1 MGLSTGGDTG
11 LMDNE
16 VYIEQKVP
24 TGVLTSIRFKV
35 LSEEDAEKASVK
47 EITIPNEVTDPA
59 LGFPN
64 PASQCHTCGAKD
76 YRTCEGHIGLIKF
89 PFTILHPYFL
99 PEVAQILNKIC
110 PGCKNLKK
118 TKKNGTVPVIQASK
132 ICKYCDKSYK
142 DDYPSMKFKVSAK
155 DVFGKSAISVEI
167 VNPKKLISG
176 KSLPHD
182 YWDFVK
188 EDSQQEEAFS
198 SFSRKVLTHAQVY
211 QILKDVDPS
220 FLKGSLMKK
229 NKIFMQ
235 NFPLTPNC
243 HRVAEF
249 GQNLTFDERTR
260 AYRKMVGFRGT
271 ANELSTCVTDCIKLS
286 KIRAEKP
293 TIRDPDSTEDNPSK
307 MHGLKYMKEVSLGKR
322 TDFCFRLVCVGDPY
336 IKLDEIG
343 VPHDLAE
350 TMLVSEQLNSLN
362 WERINASCGLRILQK
377 GETFI
382 RRRGGLVPVRYGDQL
397 RIGDTVYRPLHD
409 GDIVLVN
416 RPPSIHPHS
425 LIALRVKV
433 LPISCV
439 LSYNPLVCDP
449 FRGDFDGDSLHGYI
463 PQSLESRV
471 ELRELV
477 SLENQLVDKQSGK
490 NLISLSH
497 DSLTGAHL
505 MLEDGVFFN
514 RPQLQQLQ
522 MFCRRQ
528 KLELPAVM
536 GSSCLWTGRQ
546 LFSLVLDKD
555 FDANVAETQI
565 KNGEFVSLLN
575 PSSCLQAGDDNIYSY
590 LIRNFQGDEVLEFL
604 HSAQELMIE
613 WLSSRGFS
621 VSLLDLYLSSD
632 SKHNMMD
639 EVRYGLYE
647 AERQAHGQLLMVDGH
662 QDFLTGDLTGN
673 MTEKEGYSGLD
684 SHKLCYEQQTS
695 AALSRASAAAF
706 KQVFRDV
713 QNLIYS
719 YATRE
724 NSFLSMLKAGSKGNM
739 MKFVQHSMCVGY
751 QHSLVPLS
759 FHFPREFSCVSWNDH
774 KKADSSFSSGV
785 DRYVPYGV
793 IKSSFLSGL
802 NPMELFVHSVTNR
815 DASFGGHAD
824 ISGTLFRKL
833 MFFMRDLYI
842 AYDGT
847 VRNCYGNQ
855 LVQFSYNSENAPG
868 QSKSLLDKAECGAPV
883 GSLAACAI
891 SEAAYGALDQPV
903 SALENSPLLNLK
915 KVLECGVK
923 KLSGNKTASLFL
935 SQKLKRWNN
944 GFEYGAIDV
953 KNHLEKLLL
962 KDVVSLIKNGEF
974 VSLLNPSSCLQA
986 GDDNIYSYLIRN
998 FKGDE
1003 VLEFLHSAQELMIEW
1018 LSSRGFSVS
1027 LLDLYLS
1034 SDSKHNMND
1043 EVLYG
1048 LYEAERQAH
1057 GQLLMVDGHQDFL
1070 TGDLTG
1076 NMTEKEGYSGLD
1088 SDKMCY
1094 EQQTSAALSRASAA
1108 AFKQVFRDVQNLIYS
1123 YATRENS
1130 FLSMLK
1136 AGSKGNMMK
1145 FVQHSMCVGY
1155 QHSLVPLSF
1164 HFPREFSCVSWN
1176 DHKKADLSFSSGV
1189 DRYVPYGVIKSSFLS
1204 GLNPMELFVHSV
1216 TNRDASFGGHA
1227 DISGTLF
1234 RKLMFFMRDLYI
1246 AYDGTVRNCYGNQL
1260 VQFSYNSENAPGQ
1273 SKSLLDKAECGA
1285 PVGSLAACA
1294 ISEAAYGAL
1303 DQPVSALENS
1313 PLLNLKKVLECGV
1326 KKLSGNKTASLF
1338 LSQKLKRWN
1347 NGFEYGAID
1356 VKNHLEKLLLKDVV
1370 SLVSIFY
1377 SPQTGKRARISPWVC
1392 YFGISKEVASSK
1404 QLTVEW
1410 IIKALKY
1417 KCADSASFKKL
1428 KLSLPK
1434 LEISSKQYPED
1445 EDDAISENDKNIFI
1459 TVQIVDAANYS
1470 LNILQDVVV
1479 PFFLDI
1485 VIKGFINVKKVDIV
1499 WKDYQKTSKHW
1510 EDNSGELYLRVF
1522 MSDNCDRRKFWRVL
1536 TDDCIQIME
1545 MIDWER
1551 SHPDD
1556 IQDVILA
1563 QGIDA
1568 ARNHFLRTLKSA
1580 IEDTGKNIVPE
1591 HLALAADC
1599 LSATGEFIPINAKGL
1614 SMQRSKA
1621 NISAPFT
1628 QACFSNPSDCFVKAA
1643 KSEALDNL
1651 EGTIDALSWGKV
1663 PGLGTGGR
1671 FEILFSGEKHQID
1684 KPVDVFSLLSKSIDT
1699 NEENK
1704 IETPVELKESNI
1716 SIKKPAPLYPYPD
1729 FTADGSTDLMK
1740 MVLKKHISAEDIKR
1754 LAKDLKHILHR
1765 YDVND
1770 KLSHDDKLVAWKAL
1784 FFHPRRDEKI
1794 GIGLYEIKIGH
1805 NLYHG
1810 NTRCFMVE
1818 RLDGTTEDFSY
1829 HKCIHHALKL
1839 IAPFEAKV
1847 YESRWLNGKE

>member
-1 MGLSTGGDTG
+1 MIAQETQHLVKEQPSISIPALTAEIVNTLGYTPSYKKVWVGKDKAIERVFGSWDESYMALPKFLAALQSFNPGTIVEWSISRPDDMGQVEFRFCGLVLQERLFGNKLPVMLFGSALKGCLAISFMSDVWLCNSLQWWSISGDIG
-11 LMDNE
+11 LMDND
-16 VYIEQKVP
+16 VYIEQQVP
-24 TGVLTSIRFKV
+24 SGVLTSIRFKV

-47 EITIPNEVTDPA
+47 EITVPNEVTDPA

-99 PEVAQILNKIC
+99 LEVAQILNKIC

-118 TKKNGTVPVIQASK
+118 TKKNGAVPVVQALK
-132 ICKYCDKSYK
+132 ICKYCDRSFK
-142 DDYPSMKFKVSAK
+142 DEYPSMKFKVSSK

-167 VNPKKLISG
+167 VNPKKLSSE
-176 KSLPHD
+176 KSLPSD
-182 YWDFVK
+182 YWDFVA
-188 EDSQQEEAFS
+188 EDSQQEETFS
-198 SFSRKVLTHAQVY
+198 SFSRKILTHAQVY

-220 FLKGSLMKK
+220 FLNGSLAKK

-249 GQNLTFDERTR
+249 GQNVTFDERTR

-293 TIRDPDSTEDNPSK
+293 TIRDPDQTEDNPSK

-343 VPHDLAE
+343 VPRDLAE

-362 WERINASCGLRILQK
+362 WERINASCGLKILQK

-382 RRRGGLVPVRYGDQL
+382 RRRGGLVPIRYGDQL

-433 LPISCV
+433 LPINCV

-546 LFSLVLDKD
+546 LFSLVLDKV

-565 KNGEFVSLLN
+565 KNGEFVSFLN

-590 LIRNFQGDEVLEFL
+590 LIRNYKGDEVLEFL

-632 SKHNMMD
+632 SKHNMKD
-639 EVRYGLYE
+639 EVLYGLYE

-662 QDFLTGDLTGN
+662 QDFLIGDLTGN
-673 MTEKEGYSGLD
+673 MVEKEGYSGLD
-684 SHKLCYEQQTS
+684 SDRMCYDQQTS
-695 AALSRASAAAF
+695 AALSRASNAAF
-706 KQVFRDV
+706 KEVFRDV
-713 QNLIYS
+713 QNLIYN
-719 YATRE
+719 YATRD
-724 NSFLSMLKAGSKGNM
+724 NSLLSMLKAGSKGNM
-739 MKFVQHSMCVGY
+739 LKFVQHSMCVGY

-774 KKADSSFSSGV
+774 KRADSSFSSGV

-855 LVQFSYNSENAPG
+855 LVQFSYNP
-868 QSKSLLDKAECGAPV
+868 
-883 GSLAACAI
+883 
-891 SEAAYGALDQPV
+891 
-903 SALENSPLLNLK
+903 
-915 KVLECGVK
+915 
-923 KLSGNKTASLFL
+923 
-935 SQKLKRWNN
+935 
-944 GFEYGAIDV
+944 EY
-953 KNHLEKLLL
+953 
-962 KDVVSLIKNGEF
+962 
-974 VSLLNPSSCLQA
+974 
-986 GDDNIYSYLIRN
+986 
-998 FKGDE
+998 
-1003 VLEFLHSAQELMIEW
+1003 
-1018 LSSRGFSVS
+1018 
-1027 LLDLYLS
+1027 
-1034 SDSKHNMND
+1034 
-1043 EVLYG
+1043 
-1048 LYEAERQAH
+1048 
-1057 GQLLMVDGHQDFL
+1057 
-1070 TGDLTG
+1070 
-1076 NMTEKEGYSGLD
+1076 
-1088 SDKMCY
+1088 
-1094 EQQTSAALSRASAA
+1094 
-1108 AFKQVFRDVQNLIYS
+1108 
-1123 YATRENS
+1123 
-1130 FLSMLK
+1130 
-1136 AGSKGNMMK
+1136 
-1145 FVQHSMCVGY
+1145 
-1155 QHSLVPLSF
+1155 
-1164 HFPREFSCVSWN
+1164 
-1176 DHKKADLSFSSGV
+1176 
-1189 DRYVPYGVIKSSFLS
+1189 
-1204 GLNPMELFVHSV
+1204 
-1216 TNRDASFGGHA
+1216 
-1227 DISGTLF
+1227 
-1234 RKLMFFMRDLYI
+1234 
-1246 AYDGTVRNCYGNQL
+1246 
-1260 VQFSYNSENAPGQ
+1260 APGQ

-1377 SPQTGKRARISPWVC
+1377 SPQTGKRARISPWIC

-1404 QLTVEW
+1404 QLSVEW
-1410 IIKALKY
+1410 IINALKY

-1434 LEISSKQYPED
+1434 LEISSNNYPED
-1445 EDDAISENDKNIFI
+1445 EDDAINENDKNIFI
-1459 TVQIVDAANYS
+1459 TVQIVDAANNS

-1479 PFFLDI
+1479 PFFLEI
-1485 VIKGFINVKKVDIV
+1485 VIKGSINVKKVDIV
-1499 WKDYQKTSKHW
+1499 WQDDQKTSKHW

-1522 MSDNCDRRKFWRVL
+1522 MSENCDRRKFWRVL
-1536 TDDCIQIME
+1536 KDDCIPIME

-1556 IQDVILA
+1556 IQDLILA

-1580 IEDTGKNIVPE
+1580 IEDTGKHIVPE

-1628 QACFSNPSDCFVKAA
+1628 QACFANPSDSFLKAA

-1663 PGLGTGGR
+1663 PGLGTGSR
-1671 FEILFSGEKHQID
+1671 FEIIFSGEKHQID

-1699 NEENK
+1699 HEEKK
-1704 IETPVELKESNI
+1704 IETPVELIKNNT
-1716 SIKKPAPLYPYPD
+1716 SIKKPASLYPYPD

-1740 MVLKKHISAEDIKR
+1740 MVLKNISASDIKR

-1765 YDVND
+1765 YGVND
-1770 KLSHDDKLVAWKAL
+1770 KLSQDDKLVAWKAL

-1805 NLYHG
+1805 NLYHE

-1818 RLDGTTEDFSY
+1818 RVDGTTEDFSY

-1847 YESRWLNGKE
+1847 YESRWLNGKEFFLLLPLKFACREPGEELLVEVDDIQNGTNELLRIRDYLFKELAQKTGQPVEQEALDYGLIDRIVRPPRIKADAPRKEAGTGLG